1 MRKDMLKRLHV
12 SHQGIEAT
20 LRRARQTMF
29 WHGMAV
35 YVKQNIANCN
45 TCRKDAP
52 EQTKETLH
60 THSIPDKP
68 WKKVGMDIFT
78 HKSNNYLV
86 ITDHFGFE
94 KIADMTASAVIHI
107 SKRCF
112 SRLGIP
118 ISVHSDNGVQFT
130 AREFAIFSAEWGFE
144 HTTSSPYHSQS
155 NGKAESSVKLA
166 KRLLKRAVDP
176 RLALLEYRNTVTAG
190 ETLLLT
196 HKSGRRLTC

>member
-1 MRKDMLKRLHV
+1 MPEQVRPWWTFRDELAILDGVVYKGPRVVIPTSMRGDMLKRLHV
-12 SHQGIEAT
+12 NHQGIEAT
-20 LRRARQTMF
+20 LRQARQTMF

-35 YVKQNIANCN
+35 DVKQTIANCN
-45 TCRKDAP
+45 TCRKEAP

-60 THSIPDKP
+60 SHSIPDKP

-78 HKSNNYLV
+78 HKPINYLV
-86 ITDHFGFE
+86 ITDYLSDYFEFE
-94 KIADMTASAVIHI
+94 KIADMTASTVIDI

-130 AREFAIFSAEWGFE
+130 AREFAIFSAELGFE

-155 NGKAESSVKLA
+155 NGKAE
-166 KRLLKRAVDP
+166 
-176 RLALLEYRNTVTAG
+176 
-190 ETLLLT
+190 
-196 HKSGRRLTC
+196 